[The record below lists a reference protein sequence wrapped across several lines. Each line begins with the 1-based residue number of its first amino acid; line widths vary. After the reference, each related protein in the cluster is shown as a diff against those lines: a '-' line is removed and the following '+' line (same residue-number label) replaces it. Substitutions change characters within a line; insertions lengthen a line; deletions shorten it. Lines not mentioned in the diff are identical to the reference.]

1 MKSVIL
7 VLFCV
12 LFLQANSIRSQ
23 STGKSNLKDDETR
36 LFYQINAMRKDRR
49 LKPLKFSPSLYEK
62 AKSNSEKMAQ
72 TLDLIKDK
80 STDGDLVSFNTI
92 FSSGTNYVEEFVS
105 KIRANFAYY
114 RTVINSD
121 YVESAIAIKEGK
133 KTGLF
138 YMSQWFRKANGKSDA
153 YYLEAQEFSK
163 LLAATENEISF
174 GLNRSTILKRLDR
187 FIHDPKSIYRYTLT
201 SNSVTIALND
211 EHKPFNYIQMV
222 FSNSEDVITGF
233 HTKSYFFKEQEYTK
247 EKTRLDGLYSKG
259 EGEQSPYYFNR
270 EDKNLRLNF
279 WITQIKDPNE
289 AITGEKKIDV
299 IVEFR
304 WLGKEGIYV
313 TIVKTLFGLR
323 YVNRYRKNYGLEHPI
338 RKSVYLRLLKEF
350 LKRSPYF
357 EVTDF
362 MKHCKVTF
370 KDGKEVTAEMNYR
383 GDRLKIKY
391 YYYLE
396 GDLTG
401 QLFREEL
408 YLNNKKENT
417 WYYEYTDQKVTQI
430 KTVSHTEQGQ
440 TRAYTIDEK
449 N

>member
-7 VLFCV
+7 VLCCV
-12 LFLQANSIRSQ
+12 FFMQANSIRSQ
-23 STGKSNLKDDETR
+23 DAGKTDLKDDETR
-36 LFYQINAMRKDRR
+36 LFYQVNAMRKDRR
-49 LKPLKFSPSLYEK
+49 LRPLKFSPSLYEK

-80 STDGDLVSFNTI
+80 SSSGNLVSFNTV

-105 KIRANFAYY
+105 KIRDNFAYY

-121 YVESAIAIKEGK
+121 YVESAIAIRKGK

-138 YMSQWFRKANGKSDA
+138 YMSQWFKKVNGTSDA
-153 YYLEAQEFSK
+153 YYLEAKEFSK

-174 GLNRSTILKRLDR
+174 GLNRNTILKRLDR
-187 FIHDPKSIYRYTLT
+187 FIHDPRSIYTYTLT
-201 SNSVTIALND
+201 SNSINIALND
-211 EHKPFNYIQMV
+211 KHKPYDYIQMV
-222 FSNSEDVITGF
+222 FSNSEDIITGF
-233 HTKSYFFKEQEYTK
+233 HTKSYFFKEQEYAM
-247 EKTRLDGLYSKG
+247 EKVRLDGLYSKE
-259 EGEQSPYYFNR
+259 EGGQSPWYYHR
-270 EDKNLRLNF
+270 EDNNLRLNF
-279 WITQIKDPNE
+279 WISQIKDPDE
-289 AITGEKKIDV
+289 DITGEKKVDV

-304 WLGKEGIYV
+304 WLGKEGVYV

-323 YVNRYRKNYGLEHPI
+323 YVNRYRKNYNLEHPI
-338 RKSVYLRLLKEF
+338 RKGVYLRLLKEF

-370 KDGKEVTAEMNYR
+370 KNQKEVIAEMNYR
-383 GDRLKIKY
+383 GDRIKIKY
-391 YYYLE
+391 YYHLY

-401 QLFREEL
+401 QLLREEL

-417 WYYEYTDQKVTQI
+417 WHYEYTNQKLTQI
-430 KTVSHTEQGQ
+430 RTVSHTGKSPSK
-440 TRAYTIDEK
+440 TYPMGEK